1 MACATASNAPAPD
14 SGIGASGSLREGAGG
29 GAIVEAGGVLSE
41 GGAPETGSP
50 QPEAA
55 TDFGSDAT
63 GDAMGQADAD
73 ATSLLDAAGSCPSG
87 ALVCDDFETYTS
99 ASDLSAAWTV
109 TATAATVQVDA
120 TKPFKGKLALHIS
133 TPGGGMTTALIT
145 KQGAPLFPV
154 AGNAFYGRMMVWLS
168 RLPSGGVHWNNM
180 ESSGLLPNSTQ
191 TAKYAWG
198 GDGMLGTVT
207 AGYTIRN
214 DPASTTEV
222 VDCLKSSATPFPVQR
237 WACVEWQF
245 DGGADEM
252 HYWLDGNLL
261 ADVDIVKTGGMCVT
275 APPPGNIWVGPV
287 FSSVSLGWMEP
298 NASSAAIEMWLDE
311 VVLDTQRIGC
321 PTP

>member
-1 MACATASNAPAPD
+1 
-14 SGIGASGSLREGAGG
+14 
-29 GAIVEAGGVLSE
+29 
-41 GGAPETGSP
+41 
-50 QPEAA
+50 
-55 TDFGSDAT
+55 
-63 GDAMGQADAD
+63 
-73 ATSLLDAAGSCPSG
+73 
-87 ALVCDDFETYTS
+87 
-99 ASDLSAAWTV
+99 
-109 TATAATVQVDA
+109 
-120 TKPFKGKLALHIS
+120 
-133 TPGGGMTTALIT
+133 
-145 KQGAPLFPV
+145 
-154 AGNAFYGRMMVWLS
+154 MVWLS

-214 DPASTTEV
+214 DPAATTEV

-252 HYWLDGNLL
+252 HYWLDGTLL

-275 APPPGNIWVGPV
+275 PPPPGNIWVGPV